1 LVELENRGS
10 SAATKGAFS
19 RKTAHAPEW
28 RLTWWSCDVTGE
40 LATKKFM
47 SWGRE
52 KQNAVSK
59 YPVAV
64 SSRHRE
70 ASK

>member
-1 LVELENRGS
+1 MALDLVELR
-10 SAATKGAFS
+10 
-19 RKTAHAPEW
+19 
-28 RLTWWSCDVTGE
+28 VTGA
-40 LATKKFM
+40 LASKKFV

-64 SSRHRE
+64 SDQSHR
-70 ASK
+70 AAYAKKGLTVPSIGTVKAV